1 MKVKITITKM
11 IKNLV
16 GKITLIMAFLIFA
29 GILPAESATY
39 YAKANAKVYPENT
52 GLVCVSAS
60 KNNNPNYQ
68 SASSASDRKNV
79 IFGKSADFEFNLY
92 AKANP
97 GYVFQKW
104 VRDDNNSTVSTSS
117 SAEVTVNSNSTNKN
131 NPVAVDFTA
140 YFEPRFVTC
149 NAEGAGNVAIS
160 SVSNKPGEQ
169 VTLTATP
176 SEVSVFTGWYVGSEL
191 VSSDPVL
198 TVNVTDVV
206 NYTARFIHEMYAS
219 YLNAGNTANGY
230 YRITTTNGNAFTLN
244 GNFRTSYQAA
254 SVLNS
259 YADFTGI
266 LNNQTLDICDP
277 AQIFYVSGNAS
288 ADAMTNIS
296 DGKTIISDLAISSQ
310 GVNPLSLLD
319 KYGSTNS
326 ESFQLRWN
334 GTEGKHDLLYSYKIA
349 LTSYHPTFRYKDDG
363 TVGVSNGNSHY
374 GSAEQVY
381 LHPVDETHADK
392 YVFGV
397 RPSSRMVFL
406 GSYWTSLYTAFPY
419 KCMDGVIPYI
429 VKEILSDGNVN
440 YAVLDPIE
448 SGVVPANT
456 AVILGCPIPEIET
469 YADEDPFYQLMPLAP
484 DHESIDAS
492 VADGNMLTGFFQL
505 SESKGAASGE
515 AFDPAKYRALNDN
528 GSTNV
533 MEDAGVLIPENDG
546 AQLLR
551 RNKAYLD
558 LSKVN
563 GPVSDIIYLTNRDIM
578 TGIDKVGGDH
588 PAFGQTIY
596 DLYGRKVSHMIPGNI
611 YIVNGRKVIAR
622 N

>member
-1 MKVKITITKM
+1 MTK
-11 IKNLV
+11 NFV
-16 GKITLIMAFLIFA
+16 EKITLILAFLIFA
-29 GILPAESATY
+29 GILPAEAATY

-68 SASSASDRKNV
+68 SASSASDSKYV
-79 IFGKSADFEFNLY
+79 VVGKKSADIEFNLY

-117 SAEVTVNSNSTNKN
+117 SATVSVNSNSTNKN

-149 NAEGAGNVAIS
+149 NAEGLGSVAIS
-160 SVSNKPGEQ
+160 SESNKPGDQ
-169 VTLTATP
+169 VTLTATA
-176 SEVSVFTGWYVGSEL
+176 SDMFSFTGWYVGSEL
-191 VSSDPVL
+191 ISSNPVL

-244 GNFRTSYQAA
+244 GNFHTSYHAG
-254 SVLNS
+254 SVANS

-334 GTEGKHDLLYSYKIA
+334 GTAGKHDLLYSYKIA

-392 YVFGV
+392 YAFGV

-419 KCMDGVIPYI
+419 RCLDGVIPYI
-429 VKEILSDGNVN
+429 VKEILNDGDVSF
-440 YAVLDPIE
+440 AVLDPIE

-456 AVILGCPIPEIET
+456 AVILGCPIPKIET
-469 YADEDPFYQLMPLAP
+469 YADEDPFYRLMPLAP
-484 DHESIDAS
+484 DHASIDAS

-505 SESKGAASGE
+505 SESKGASSGE
-515 AFDPAKYRALNDN
+515 AFDAAKYRALNDDASINIIDDEMVLTPDNN
-528 GSTNV
+528 GAT
-533 MEDAGVLIPENDG
+533 
-546 AQLLR
+546 LLR

-558 LSKVN
+558 LSKIN
-563 GPVSDIIYLTNRDIM
+563 GPVSDIVYLTNRDIM

-596 DLYGRKVSHMIPGNI
+596 DLYGRKVSHMIPGNL

-622 N
+622 K